1 MNEEGTLVYEEE
13 RKVIDWFGEFLANAS
28 SSFSTSAYF
37 FDKYYKKCVNELF
50 SLPYKREKKNDKE
63 EGTLD
68 AIYLED
74 MEDFRN
80 NCYYRRVLKRLRSS
94 ESFFDDAVLNGVI
107 SEDAANSIRSISD
120 SQIDKMSKEE
130 VSLLLNDSNYLDYV
144 RNGNIEEVARGVELD
159 QVEDSLVPLLKLYR
173 LDNLQVKYAHTARIV
188 YLTDFEVKKLGVE
201 DELVKSILYTSAL
214 FHDVGRFYQGAYYNS
229 YNESELRSLENNNV
243 RDHADAGYYY
253 SLLDMINLNVLGSES
268 NEDLIIH
275 ALASV
280 VVKKH
285 QLPNDS
291 LGNYDKMVS
300 DFKFDEN
307 IKDKMLNFVLS
318 CYGGADRFP
327 EGLHARF
334 SNGNMGSSEF
344 MRENFTDSM
353 LGIIS
358 AYTGDNDLDNVRN
371 VLYGLFSY
379 DMPDLVLSSENIN
392 ILRNNLTGE
401 DLALLEAKI
410 ASGEEILLSP
420 LYNKVIREEKLL
432 SLLGNDGE
440 VSQVTS
446 EFVKRLIKASE
457 SSDYYTQ
464 YDIVSMVDKVVEAS
478 SKGESYR
485 GVSLDEDVSKVLRMS
500 MGLVMDMDK
509 LDILVQRAIKR
520 YPNWKPDGICI
531 KALKKRDDNDLV
543 RDESLLDILEEHFK
557 FDIKRDEFGKIVAD
571 EVLIDTIKHT
581 ANVNDKFKA
590 SLGKDF
596 DFSSIKVGE
605 TISEEVENSLTS
617 SYMGATVKIPY
628 DLMAKAHPDLMERY
642 KLEMD
647 LILPPDLRENV
658 FKEDRERKKGVGT
671 NGKISAFPLGA
682 NASSSE
688 NFAWNNAFPGVWW
701 QLDQF
706 VMTNMRSME
715 SLRFVRETGLL
726 DRIGDAYK
734 SEDCP
739 KEFGMFLD
747 EIIGFSK
754 EFIDLALTAKVNSN
768 GDLIYDGEEKDGYSP
783 VVLSDKNVMLSIRDE
798 AARRHHEL
806 SIQSQLEE
814 TVEHD
819 KEVSSMFDD
828 YDDGSYHARRGGAD
842 LESMMGEYDSNS
854 VVMVAPLGNIVK
866 KVN

>member
-13 RKVIDWFGEFLANAS
+13 KKVIDWFGDFLTNAS

-50 SLPYKREKKNDKE
+50 SLPYKRESKNAIED
-63 EGTLD
+63 GNLD

-74 MEDFRN
+74 MVDFRN
-80 NCYYRRVLKRLRSS
+80 NCYYRKVLKRLRSS
-94 ESFFDDAVLNGVI
+94 DVFFDDAVLNEVI
-107 SEDAANSIRSISD
+107 SEEAANAIRNISD

-130 VSLLLNDSNYLDYV
+130 VTLLLSDSNYLDYLRDGRV
-144 RNGNIEEVARGVELD
+144 EEVSRSVELD
-159 QVEDSLVPLLKLYR
+159 RVEDSLVPLLKLYR

-229 YNESELRSLENNNV
+229 YNETELRSLENGNV
-243 RDHADAGYYY
+243 KDHADAGYYY

-268 NEDLIIH
+268 DEDLIIH

-318 CYGGADRFP
+318 CYGEADRFP
-327 EGLHARF
+327 EGMHARF
-334 SNGNMGSSEF
+334 SKNNLGSSES

-353 LGIIS
+353 LSIIS
-358 AYTGDNDLDNVRN
+358 AYTGDDELDNVRN

-379 DMPDLVLSSENIN
+379 DMPDLVLNSENIN
-392 ILRNNLTGE
+392 ILRNNLTGD
-401 DLALLEAKI
+401 DLAQLEAKI
-410 ASGEEILLSP
+410 AMGEEVLLSP

-432 SLLGNDGE
+432 SLLGNEGE
-440 VSQVTS
+440 VSQVTN
-446 EFVKRLIKASE
+446 EFVRRLVKASE
-457 SSDYYTQ
+457 SSNYYTQ
-464 YDIVSMVDKVVEAS
+464 YDIVSMIDKVVEAS
-478 SKGESYR
+478 AKGENYR
-485 GVSLDEDVSKVLRMS
+485 GVSLDDDVSKVLRMS

-531 KALKKRDDNDLV
+531 KALKVKEDSSLV
-543 RDESLLDILEEHFK
+543 KDESLIDILEEQFK
-557 FDIKRDEFGKIVAD
+557 FDIKRDENGKIVAD
-571 EVLIDTIKHT
+571 DILIETIKHT
-581 ANVNDKFKA
+581 ANINDKFKN
-590 SLGKDF
+590 SLGSNF
-596 DFSSIKVGE
+596 DYSSIKVGE
-605 TISEEVENSLTS
+605 VISDEVESCLTS
-617 SYMGATVKIPY
+617 SFMGATVKIPY

-647 LILPPDLRENV
+647 LVLPQDLRDNV
-658 FKEDRERKKGVGT
+658 FKEDESRKKGVGT
-671 NGKISAFPLGA
+671 NGKISAFPLGT
-682 NASSSE
+682 NASSS
-688 NFAWNNAFPGVWW
+688 NRFAWNNAFPGVWW

-715 SLRFVRETGLL
+715 SLRFIRETDLL

-734 SEDCP
+734 SKDCP
-739 KEFGMFLD
+739 EEFGMFLD
-747 EIIGFSK
+747 EIIDFSK
-754 EFIDLALTAKVNSN
+754 EFIDLALTAKINNN
-768 GDLIYDGEEKDGYSP
+768 GDLIYDNEEKEGYSP
-783 VVLSDKNVMLSIRDE
+783 VVLSDKDVMLNIRDE

-806 SIQSQLEE
+806 NKENQLVEE
-814 TVEHD
+814 NEHE

-828 YDDGSYHARRGGAD
+828 YDDGSYHARRNGND
-842 LESMMGEYDSNS
+842 LESMIGEYDSS
-854 VVMVAPLGNIVK
+854 TVVMVAPLGNVVK

>member
-107 SEDAANSIRSISD
+107 SEEAANSIRSISD

-214 FHDVGRFYQGAYYNS
+214 FHDVGRFYQGTYYNS

-334 SNGNMGSSEF
+334 SNSNMGSSES
-344 MRENFTDSM
+344 MRENFTDGM

-392 ILRNNLTGE
+392 ILRNM
-401 DLALLEAKI
+401 
-410 ASGEEILLSP
+410 
-420 LYNKVIREEKLL
+420 R
-432 SLLGNDGE
+432 
-440 VSQVTS
+440 
-446 EFVKRLIKASE
+446 
-457 SSDYYTQ
+457 
-464 YDIVSMVDKVVEAS
+464 
-478 SKGESYR
+478 
-485 GVSLDEDVSKVLRMS
+485 
-500 MGLVMDMDK
+500 
-509 LDILVQRAIKR
+509 
-520 YPNWKPDGICI
+520 
-531 KALKKRDDNDLV
+531 
-543 RDESLLDILEEHFK
+543 
-557 FDIKRDEFGKIVAD
+557 
-571 EVLIDTIKHT
+571 
-581 ANVNDKFKA
+581 
-590 SLGKDF
+590 
-596 DFSSIKVGE
+596 
-605 TISEEVENSLTS
+605 
-617 SYMGATVKIPY
+617 
-628 DLMAKAHPDLMERY
+628 
-642 KLEMD
+642 
-647 LILPPDLRENV
+647 V
-658 FKEDRERKKGVGT
+658 F
-671 NGKISAFPLGA
+671 
-682 NASSSE
+682 
-688 NFAWNNAFPGVWW
+688 
-701 QLDQF
+701 
-706 VMTNMRSME
+706 
-715 SLRFVRETGLL
+715 
-726 DRIGDAYK
+726 
-734 SEDCP
+734 
-739 KEFGMFLD
+739 
-747 EIIGFSK
+747 
-754 EFIDLALTAKVNSN
+754 
-768 GDLIYDGEEKDGYSP
+768 
-783 VVLSDKNVMLSIRDE
+783 
-798 AARRHHEL
+798 
-806 SIQSQLEE
+806 
-814 TVEHD
+814 
-819 KEVSSMFDD
+819 
-828 YDDGSYHARRGGAD
+828 
-842 LESMMGEYDSNS
+842 
-854 VVMVAPLGNIVK
+854 
-866 KVN
+866 